1 VCCLLSTILQRLH
14 PCFSLDND
22 SEKCKFNIDRYD
34 SFSPGCCTFYGQ
46 ARRSPQRWAFF
57 HPSSWRVTAVA
68 KPIRKKES
76 LRRRT
81 SREEHL
87 PLGRENFIILGI
99 GLAVI
104 VLGYLAMVGAPVE
117 GFLPLVLAPILLVL
131 GYCII
136 IPIGIMYRKNRSVA
150 ATQPAAEPARQA

>member
-1 VCCLLSTILQRLH
+1 M
-14 PCFSLDND
+14 
-22 SEKCKFNIDRYD
+22 
-34 SFSPGCCTFYGQ
+34 
-46 ARRSPQRWAFF
+46 
-57 HPSSWRVTAVA
+57 A

-76 LRRRT
+76 PRRRIT
-81 SREEHL
+81 REEHL

-104 VLGYLAMVGAPVE
+104 VFGYLAMIGGSVE

-136 IPIGIMYRKNRSVA
+136 IPFGIMYRKHRPV
-150 ATQPAAEPARQA
+150 TAAESEAPHQA

>member
-1 VCCLLSTILQRLH
+1 
-14 PCFSLDND
+14 
-22 SEKCKFNIDRYD
+22 
-34 SFSPGCCTFYGQ
+34 
-46 ARRSPQRWAFF
+46 
-57 HPSSWRVTAVA
+57 VA

-76 LRRRT
+76 PRRRT

-87 PLGRENFIILGI
+87 PLSRENFIILGV

-136 IPIGIMYRKNRSVA
+136 IPLGIMYRKNRNVA
-150 ATQPAAEPARQA
+150 ATQAAAEAPRQA